1 VAASTVLLAA
11 AQSGDEQAYVGLTS
25 PHRRSLHIQCYR
37 IRARYTT
44 PTTRGRRSRGDMIAG
59 ITGFPRG
66 HGAFEQV
73 GAPLVLTTR

>member
-1 VAASTVLLAA
+1 VL
-11 AQSGDEQAYVGLTS
+11 
-25 PHRRSLHIQCYR
+25 PHPGSLHDADD
-37 IRARYTT
+37 ARQEIA
-44 PTTRGRRSRGDMIAG
+44 RGDMIAG